1 MRRSHLVLTAVGIA
15 AAAVTGSAFT
25 AANTVPNT
33 VAGYGEGQV
42 TGATVTDI
50 DYTPYASDNTDLGT
64 VVFQSSTNVTGKT
77 ATLTLKMGT
86 TPVGSSPYSCTLGAY
101 AAGTMDITCDTS
113 ADHPDFDSFD
123 HVGLTIVD

>member
-1 MRRSHLVLTAVGIA
+1 MRRSHLVLTAVGIS

-25 AANTVPNT
+25 AANTVPDT

-50 DYTPYASDNTDLGT
+50 DYTPYAADNTDLDT
-64 VVFQSSTNVTGKT
+64 VVFQSSTDVTGKT
-77 ATLTLKMGT
+77 ATLTLKNGT
-86 TPVGSSPYSCTLGAY
+86 NPVGLSPYACSLGAY
-101 AAGTMDITCDTS
+101 AAGTMDITCDVS